1 MPGSLFGGDGVVG
14 KIFAEALDD
23 EAFGALVRLRDEIH
37 FVAFVSDVQRARQFF
52 DEDFAGLLG
61 DFDGSFEIV
70 LRHRQVLGSLASR
83 QAGAQP
89 AAAGAPTRIASPSG
103 VFHFTTSGSS
113 RGVSE
118 VWQTQGLERCVF
130 GSVAM
135 IGFMDEFSEVW
146 QIKRLE
152 VWRLEVGAGRH
163 TPAPLCFCKELTRQG
178 LGGGGR
184 QKN

>member
-113 RGVSE
+113 RG
-118 VWQTQGLERCVF
+118 GLRSVANTGVRKVRFRICSNDWIYGRIF
-130 GSVAM
+130 GSVANK
-135 IGFMDEFSEVW
+135 EV
-146 QIKRLE
+146 RGLE
-152 VWRLEVGAGRH
+152 VRSWSGEA
-163 TPAPLCFCKELTRQG
+163 APPPPYVFA
-178 LGGGGR
+178 
-184 QKN
+184 KN